1 MAKTPPLAVSYRKSA
16 LRRVRGLSPAQRR
29 TLDTVLKAVA
39 RDPGYRHNNLRP
51 LAGVKDGFR
60 LRLGDWRVSFVRDAK
75 GGVIDVYEIEP
86 RGSAYR

>member
-1 MAKTPPLAVSYRKSA
+1 M
-16 LRRVRGLSPAQRR
+16 
-29 TLDTVLKAVA
+29 LDAVA
-39 RDPGYRHNNLRP
+39 RDPAYRHNNLKP

-60 LRLGDWRVSFVRDAK
+60 LRLGDWRVCFVRDAD